1 MRWTKKGEPPDDD
14 GWYYCVKHG
23 LVEPAGACAAKDRL
37 GPYAT
42 QEEAEHALQR
52 VQERNEAWRKAD
64 EAADADS

>member
-1 MRWTKKGEPPDDD
+1 MRWTRKGEPEGDD

-23 LVEPAGACAAKDRL
+23 TVEPAGACAAKDRL

-42 QEEAEHALQR
+42 REDAEHALQR

-64 EAADADS
+64 EGAGSDG